1 MIDFNEFCFLTL
13 FPYAT
18 IPYIATFSTID
29 QSDDGEDN
37 PVGTVIG
44 VLVVLSDARLASLRL
59 AATVA
64 LQCLN
69 LEVRRCILEL
79 LRFIRQIKF

>member
-1 MIDFNEFCFLTL
+1 MIDFKHFCFLTL

-18 IPYIATFSTID
+18 ILYIPIFSTID

-37 PVGTVIG
+37 PLGAIIG

-64 LQCLN
+64 LQCLS
-69 LEVRRCILEL
+69 LEVRSCILEL
-79 LRFIRQIKF
+79 LRFIRQMKL